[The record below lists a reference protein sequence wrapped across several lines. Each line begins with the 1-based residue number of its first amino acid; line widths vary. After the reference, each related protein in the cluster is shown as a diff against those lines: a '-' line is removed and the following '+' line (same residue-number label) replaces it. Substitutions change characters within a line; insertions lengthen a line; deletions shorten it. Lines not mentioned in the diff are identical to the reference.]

1 MTQNEE
7 KSIHLILASW
17 KVAAN
22 ENQLTEMLLKCINHT
37 QTHTIAHIHRKK
49 AETYLRMLRWL
60 GTSTLWNDVT
70 CYFLMSSGFWYDYFT
85 RCLCNGNRQ
94 QQQQQLTSWV
104 EQLRSNLYKDGK
116 VTGARFPSEV
126 PGQTIVPQPT
136 TVSQPLRTSESEPS
150 EKSPLQAL
158 FPTTDINLPDNS

>member
-7 KSIHLILASW
+7 KSIYLILASW

-22 ENQLTEMLLKCINHT
+22 ESINGNAFKVYQSHT
-37 QTHTIAHIHRKK
+37 NTYHSTHTYKK

-104 EQLRSNLYKDGK
+104 EQLRSNLYKAGK